1 MLRDD
6 QISNG
11 FVCAFQYWVDP
22 HPLPRILK
30 EMLPIFFKTFST
42 SLFTFGFGQAG
53 RGDPPPSLLASLTI
67 KYPFFTGP
75 PILMILIVET
85 PCTVQFTV

>member
-53 RGDPPPSLLASLTI
+53 RGDPPPLLASLTI
-67 KYPFFTGP
+67 NP